1 MYTVSSAGR
10 GESEEL
16 GDYTVSKVG
25 RVRNWVMYT
34 VSRVGRVRNWVM
46 YTVSR
51 AGRGERENLGDVHCI
66 KGRERG
72 EGESG

>member
-1 MYTVSSAGR
+1 M
-10 GESEEL
+10 
-16 GDYTVSKVG
+16 YTVSKVG

-34 VSRVGRVRNWVM
+34 VSRVARVRNWVM

-51 AGRGERENLGDVHCI
+51 AGREESENLGDVHCI

-72 EGESG
+72 E